1 MTEIDFIK
9 ENKKQFLQYFHSNF
23 PIFHLSNVF
32 YLDIRYAAK
41 YYLISSHFKV
51 SDMELEGIT
60 NALVSEMISD
70 GIFKPVSSGTW
81 TVNYPDFR
89 AKRLEN
95 RFIDRKIFFTNKF
108 SEEKMAEVLVAQHDI
123 TISDKAASEIKKV
136 MQENNIPEGSGLRMG
151 VKGGGCSGFSYVLGF
166 DEKSAESDKI
176 FDANGV
182 KVFIDERS
190 LPYLAGIVLDYQDGL
205 SGKGFTFDN
214 PNATRTC
221 GCGHSFDA

>member
-1 MTEIDFIK
+1 
-9 ENKKQFLQYFHSNF
+9 
-23 PIFHLSNVF
+23 
-32 YLDIRYAAK
+32 
-41 YYLISSHFKV
+41 
-51 SDMELEGIT
+51 
-60 NALVSEMISD
+60 
-70 GIFKPVSSGTW
+70 
-81 TVNYPDFR
+81 
-89 AKRLEN
+89 
-95 RFIDRKIFFTNKF
+95 
-108 SEEKMAEVLVAQHDI
+108 MAEVLVAQHDI

-151 VKGGGCSGFSYVLGF
+151 VKGGGCSGFTYVLGF

>member
-89 AKRLEN
+89 AK
-95 RFIDRKIFFTNKF
+95 T
-108 SEEKMAEVLVAQHDI
+108 
-123 TISDKAASEIKKV
+123 
-136 MQENNIPEGSGLRMG
+136 
-151 VKGGGCSGFSYVLGF
+151 
-166 DEKSAESDKI
+166 
-176 FDANGV
+176 
-182 KVFIDERS
+182 
-190 LPYLAGIVLDYQDGL
+190 
-205 SGKGFTFDN
+205 SGK
-214 PNATRTC
+214 PVY
-221 GCGHSFDA
+221 